1 MATEVKLP
9 SLGEG
14 VASGDVLEVLVK
26 VGDTVT
32 KEQGLLEL
40 ETDKA
45 TVTVPSPIA
54 GKVVAVLVKE
64 RETVAVGAAIVQ
76 IEASAGSSV
85 APAAPA
91 AATTAPPPT
100 PPPPAAPVA
109 TTLTPAA

>member
-91 AATTAPPPT
+91 AAPSAPAT
-100 PPPPAAPVA
+100 PPPP
-109 TTLTPAA
+109 